1 MGEGEGDV
9 DAVWLDGGRL
19 IALVTRGSSSA
30 VPYADSVE
38 ATGQAVS
45 VVLAD
50 PDGSATRDYVP
61 RVTLVAVP
69 EGVDPAQDVAVTV
82 TGAARGS
89 APLPALV
96 RAASGAV
103 SAPGTPTD
111 GAPSAAWTSA
121 EGQFVVLTWGSSR
134 PPLVVADAEVTGDDE
149 VTVTFGPPST
159 PMATADFAPRATL
172 AWVPGAVTR
181 PTTLVLQGRADVDGA
196 RAAIVG

>member
-1 MGEGEGDV
+1 MALGEGDV
-9 DAVWLDGGRL
+9 DAVWLDGGRM

-30 VPYADSVE
+30 VPYASSVD

-50 PDGSATRDYVP
+50 PGGPATRDYVP
-61 RVTLVAVP
+61 RLTLVAVP
-69 EGVDPAQDVAVTV
+69 EGVDPAQDVAITV
-82 TGAARGS
+82 TGAVRGS
-89 APLPALV
+89 APLPALAG
-96 RAASGAV
+96 AASD
-103 SAPGTPTD
+103 APGTPTD

-134 PPLVVADAEVTGDDE
+134 PPLVVADAEITGDDE

-159 PMATADFAPRATL
+159 PMATAGFAPRATL
-172 AWVPGAVTR
+172 AWVPGAVAR

-196 RAAIVG
+196 RVAIVG